1 MTTNWPARICA
12 YLARLKA
19 ARFTGRV
26 QFMINFNQ
34 GGISKVVVGKQVG
47 VNLDRESDYGKGVP
61 TNEPR

>member
-1 MTTNWPARICA
+1 VTTNWPARICA

-47 VNLDRESDYGKGVP
+47 VNLDRESDYGKGGP
-61 TNEPR
+61 NE